1 MSDALSKSPPGSS
14 AQTPAVYA
22 HRGASARWAEH
33 TRAAYLQALEDGA
46 DGVECDIHLTRDGH
60 PVLWHDDTLD
70 RTSDGT
76 GDVANLTLAA
86 MRRLD
91 VSSWKGAAIPTRF
104 GARSQQLLTLD
115 DLLDLLLAHGRPV
128 GLAIELKHPSPAGRR
143 LEETV
148 LTVLMRRG
156 LDPETCR
163 LGTISVSFMSFSAE
177 AVNYLIA
184 TVDSDHVC
192 QLIDEVSIHDLRT
205 KELLGPVMRTIVTRY
220 LRRIFSEANVVINN
234 QRVGMVG
241 PGVAYVR
248 RHPRRIER
256 WIAAGALLRV
266 WTVDDVEDARFCLD
280 RGVQQLTSNRPGEL
294 RAWLQTE
301 RVLPTERAGRPA
313 PATTPGV

>member
-1 MSDALSKSPPGSS
+1 MSDARSQQPG
-14 AQTPAVYA
+14 ATAPRPAVYA
-22 HRGASARWAEH
+22 HRGSSARWAEH

-46 DGVECDIHLTRDGH
+46 DGVECDIHLTRDGQ

-76 GDVANLTLAA
+76 GDVADLTLAA

-104 GARSQQLLTLD
+104 GARSEQLLTLD
-115 DLLDLLLAHGRPV
+115 DLLDLLLACGRPV
-128 GLAIELKHPSPAGRR
+128 GLAIELKHPSPAGRK
-143 LEETV
+143 LEEIV

-163 LGTISVSFMSFSAE
+163 LGNISVSFMSFSAE
-177 AVNYLIA
+177 AVNYLLA
-184 TVDSDHVC
+184 TVTSDHVC

-205 KELLGPVMRTIVTRY
+205 KELLGPVMRAIVTRY

-234 QRVGMVG
+234 QRVGLVG

-256 WIAAGALLRV
+256 WVASGAVLRV
-266 WTVDDVEDARFCLD
+266 WTVDDAEDAQYCLD
-280 RGVQQLTSNRPGEL
+280 RGVQELTSNRPGEL
-294 RAWLQTE
+294 RTWLRTAQPDTAI
-301 RVLPTERAGRPA
+301 PTGA
-313 PATTPGV
+313 